1 MTIRTTLA
9 KANQGLSYVSISL
22 RLVFFEKLFQIAK
35 KKGEKRM
42 KVEQEKVGTL
52 STTIFTSDKEVARLC
67 HT

>member
-1 MTIRTTLA
+1 M
-9 KANQGLSYVSISL
+9 
-22 RLVFFEKLFQIAK
+22 LVFPCDSSSLKNCFKLQR